1 MYFFDLLGVCAY
13 THGRPIS
20 AMVGAGA
27 FRPSV
32 MTGFRFGC
40 HVLFDDFF
48 IQYIN
53 RLLRRLRTGARAPTR
68 LAKAGADSE
77 LSATLKE
84 ENVLADFGKKLIL
97 GLIAAACVVGV
108 HAAMIASVAG

>member
-1 MYFFDLLGVCAY
+1 
-13 THGRPIS
+13 
-20 AMVGAGA
+20 MVGAGA

-32 MTGFRFGC
+32 KTDFRHGC
-40 HVLFDDFF
+40 HVRFVDFF
-48 IQYIN
+48 IQYIDM
-53 RLLRRLRTGARAPTR
+53 LLHWLRVGAGAPTR

-77 LSATLKE
+77 LSVTLKE
-84 ENVLADFGKKLIL
+84 GNVLADFGKKLIL